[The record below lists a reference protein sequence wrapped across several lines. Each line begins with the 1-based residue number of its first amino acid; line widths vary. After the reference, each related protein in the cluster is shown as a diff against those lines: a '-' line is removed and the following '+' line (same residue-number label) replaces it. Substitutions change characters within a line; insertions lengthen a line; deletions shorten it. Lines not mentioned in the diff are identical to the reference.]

1 MGKKQP
7 QDVGIGA
14 GPSLPPPP
22 LPGQQLCF
30 GFAFEGT
37 GHEWKLAHEAA
48 AARRAMLMINALVHT
63 GHLPAELSRHVTA
76 EKNSDD

>member
-1 MGKKQP
+1 MCGDWGWPQP
-7 QDVGIGA
+7 A
-14 GPSLPPPP
+14 PPS
-22 LPGQQLCF
+22 PGSSSVLVSP
-30 GFAFEGT
+30 FEGT
-37 GHEWKLAHEAA
+37 GREWKLAHEAA